1 MSTAAANRHPLARL
15 GAAWSRLDARERRL
29 VLLAATVVIAA
40 LLWWLALAPALATLR
55 QAAGERAAADAQMQ
69 QMQRL
74 KAEAESL
81 KALPRIGANEALKAL
96 EASVKNRLGNAGRLA
111 VAGNRATVTLTNAG
125 AADLAAWLQDAR
137 VNARAVPTDARLTRS
152 GPPDAPQ
159 WSGTLSLALPES

>member
-1 MSTAAANRHPLARL
+1 MQTPSRLAFTALAAAM
-15 GAAWSRLDARERRL
+15 
-29 VLLAATVVIAA
+29 IALPIA
-40 LLWWLALAPALATLR
+40 
-55 QAAGERAAADAQMQ
+55 AAADRPEFREGEVLVRFRKGNDGPA
-69 QMQRL
+69 
-74 KAEAESL
+74 AESL

-96 EASVKNRLGNAGRLA
+96 EASVKIRLGNAGRLA